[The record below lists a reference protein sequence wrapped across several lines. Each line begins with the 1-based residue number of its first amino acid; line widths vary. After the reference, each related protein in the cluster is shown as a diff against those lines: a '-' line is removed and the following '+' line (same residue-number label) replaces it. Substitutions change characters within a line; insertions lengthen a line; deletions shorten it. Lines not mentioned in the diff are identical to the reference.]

1 MYAISGV
8 WWHLPSNDCD
18 LHEQKCEFAPDKK
31 TSQSLIHPAKHAR
44 KHCFHDC
51 TSGELTNIS
60 FLGDHCRRWVS
71 QAYPGGSC

>member
-31 TSQSLIHPAKHAR
+31 HHKALFTQQSMQ
-44 KHCFHDC
+44 
-51 TSGELTNIS
+51 ENIV
-60 FLGDHCRRWVS
+60 FMIVHLGN
-71 QAYPGGSC
+71 

>member
-1 MYAISGV
+1 MQYQGFGGICPAMIVICMNRNVS
-8 WWHLPSNDCD
+8 LRRT
-18 LHEQKCEFAPDKK
+18 KK